1 MDIKAAILNSTT
13 KKIEKIDVPEWGTSV
28 FMRTMTAGERDA
40 WELAWLDRQGKGGVA
55 NFRSVFLVKC
65 LCDENG
71 TRLFSD
77 GEVEQLAA
85 QDSNV
90 INRLFEFAREQNG
103 LTSDQVDELAKN

>member
-1 MDIKAAILNSTT
+1 MDIKAAILSSTT
-13 KKIEKIDVPEWGTSV
+13 KKIKKVEVPEWGTPV

-40 WELAWLDRQGKGGVA
+40 WELAWLDKQGKGGVA

-71 TRLFSD
+71 TRLFAD
-77 GEVEQLAA
+77 NEVEQLAA
-85 QDSNV
+85 HDSKV
-90 INRLFEFAREQNG
+90 VNRLFEIAREQNG

>member
-85 QDSNV
+85 QDSKV

>member
-1 MDIKAAILNSTT
+1 MDIKAAILSSTT
-13 KKIEKIDVPEWGTSV
+13 KKIHKVEVPEWGTAV

-40 WELAWLDRQGKGGVA
+40 WELAWLDKQGKGGVA

-71 TRLFSD
+71 TRLFAD
-77 GEVEQLAA
+77 NEVEQLAA
-85 QDSNV
+85 QDSKV
-90 INRLFEFAREQNG
+90 INRLFEIAREQNG

>member
-1 MDIKAAILNSTT
+1 MDIKNAILSSKT
-13 KKIEKIDVPEWGTSV
+13 KRIQKVDVPEWGTPV

-40 WELAWLDRQGKGGVA
+40 WELAWLDKQGKGGVA

-65 LCDENG
+65 LCDEDG

-85 QDSNV
+85 QDSKV
-90 INRLFEFAREQNG
+90 INRLFEIAREQNG
-103 LTSDQVDELAKN
+103 LTTEQVDELAKN

>member
-1 MDIKAAILNSTT
+1 MDIKNAILSSKT
-13 KKIEKIDVPEWGTSV
+13 KRIQKVDVPEWGTPV

-40 WELAWLDRQGKGGVA
+40 WELAWLDKQGKGGVA

-65 LCDENG
+65 LCDEDG

-85 QDSNV
+85 QDSRV
-90 INRLFEFAREQNG
+90 INRLFEIAREQNG
-103 LTSDQVDELAKN
+103 LTTEQVDELAKN